1 MEAVMTSL
9 KRHGSTLLW
18 GCILAFL
25 VATRAQMEAVRETL
39 HYPSSIDG
47 EDLMIASTLILPFA
61 LQLLPLTILAAFT
74 LRFIWNW
81 SLDRIREVRSAW
93 SGPQTRT

>member
-39 HYPSSIDG
+39 HYRRRGRDDRFHTHPAIRPPAPSSD
-47 EDLMIASTLILPFA
+47 DPRRLYAPFH
-61 LQLLPLTILAAFT
+61 LELEP
-74 LRFIWNW
+74 
-81 SLDRIREVRSAW
+81 
-93 SGPQTRT
+93 